1 MQRILWGGVV
11 LFVMLGVAGAVLQP
25 LVPAASAQPP
35 PEVQFDI
42 TGVGR
47 VGLEPDY
54 GIVVFAVRS
63 ISRTAQGAIGEN
75 ARAIDALTKALRT
88 FTRPGDRIETA
99 GFQLGPER
107 GGFVVVNQVQVR
119 TTQVK
124 EVGRLIDLAVG
135 AGADDISA
143 VAFGREHT
151 KEAAQRAV
159 REAMQRARENAEAV
173 AAGLGMRVQRITHIE
188 PSLEQI
194 EGPLVARDYA
204 PASRPAMEP
213 TQIQP
218 GRLTL
223 TAHVR
228 VRFLLGP

>member
-1 MQRILWGGVV
+1 MQRIIRGGLLLFVV
-11 LFVMLGVAGAVLQP
+11 LGIAGAALRP
-25 LVPAASAQPP
+25 LVPVARAQTS
-35 PEVQFDI
+35 PEVQFDV
-42 TGVGR
+42 TGVAR

-54 GIVVFAVRS
+54 AIVIFTVQS

-75 ARAIDALTKALRT
+75 ARAVEALTKALRT

-99 GFQLGPER
+99 GFHLGPER
-107 GGFVVVNQVQVR
+107 AGFVVVTQVQVR

-124 EVGRLIDLAVG
+124 AVGRLIDLAVQ
-135 AGADDISA
+135 AGADDVSA

-159 REAMQRARENAEAV
+159 REAVQRAQENAAAV
-173 AAGLGMRVQRITHIE
+173 AAGLGMRVVRITHIE
-188 PSLEQI
+188 PSLEQV

-204 PASRPAMEP
+204 PAARSATEA
-213 TQIQP
+213 TQIEP

-223 TAHVR
+223 TAQVR
-228 VRFLLGP
+228 MRFILGP